1 MLLLLVAG
9 LYASNSGAPLVFDDQ
24 TFFGSNYVSAFG
36 AAFRPDIAR
45 YWPYATFVLQSLW
58 LDQMPEQMRPLN
70 YLLHAA
76 CAVALQHLLARFL
89 LLARSNVGEK
99 LFASGRRPPA
109 GGYEEG
115 VAWFVAA
122 VFVLHPVAVYAVAYL
137 VQRSMLLATLASLLM
152 WHTFLTGLQRGSS
165 RWLWGSVICFYFAVF
180 SKEHAVAAPILPV
193 ALVLL
198 FWHPKTIA
206 AARRGLQI
214 PQMPQISLSSLLAIL
229 LAWLAIALAAILP
242 SARLLGTDYEP
253 LLLHFPMGADWHEH
267 LWGLERVH
275 WMSILSQ
282 CHLFFKYLSVWL
294 WPDPAALSIDMREPF
309 LTDLTAASSWS
320 NLLLWLAFGG
330 GALALILA
338 GRHWRR
344 AMPSLVGVG
353 LLTCWGLFVVELTT
367 VRWQEI
373 FVLYRSYLWMTGLAL
388 GGALL
393 LQAVVSF
400 LQRRCEAAWAAR
412 TLSGILVL
420 GMFFVLGLLALL
432 AHQRLQIFSS
442 DLAVWQDAV
451 RLIEQRRGHG
461 GGTLPGDERA
471 YFNRGIAYM
480 QHKEDRAAEADF
492 VEAIRLNPGYE
503 DFHLNLGVVQFRQ
516 HQDAAALSSLARA
529 LALRPGFTAALMQ
542 RATVLEHLGRI
553 PEALA
558 DFQRACVL
566 GSMQG
571 CWYHHRHTHPADTP
585 FVFVPQG
592 HTSTALE

>member
-1 MLLLLVAG
+1 MAKRQRAAPYLAAQRWAALISRRDTRRWLGSCVLLLLVAG

-76 CAVALQHLLARFL
+76 CTVALQHLLARFL
-89 LLARSNVGEK
+89 LLARSNVGEE
-99 LFASGRRPPA
+99 LSGSGRRPPTD
-109 GGYEEG
+109 GYEEG

-122 VFVLHPVAVYAVAYL
+122 VFALHPVAVYAVAYL

-353 LLTCWGLFVVELTT
+353 LL
-367 VRWQEI
+367 
-373 FVLYRSYLWMTGLAL
+373 
-388 GGALL
+388 
-393 LQAVVSF
+393 
-400 LQRRCEAAWAAR
+400 
-412 TLSGILVL
+412 
-420 GMFFVLGLLALL
+420 ALL